1 VLESKTKWWVI
12 SSIAL
17 LTPAVL
23 LVHGYHPLAD
33 DGAVYVTGIK
43 KLANPGLYQSDAVF
57 ALSPTRLSVFAHL
70 LAPPTHWVPLPDL
83 LLVCQVASIF
93 LFLLGSWR
101 VANQLFSTRRARWG
115 AVLLAAC
122 CFTLPV
128 AGTSL
133 SIMDPYVTA
142 RSFSTP
148 LGLFALAAVLEEN
161 WAWSIFWLAL
171 AALLHPLMAVYSAI
185 ATFTVALSQRRLWRS
200 LCVFY
205 GLGWLLCAVIFIAR
219 PPGLKPSIDLPGR
232 SRGLESPLPRT
243 EVRGYT
249 QPAVWGSS
257 RIYFLPGCLK
267 GFTLRPPRLNR
278 LRKNS
283 VSREI
288 LALWIGVLC
297 RPFGTRAIDLTYPA
311 LTCRATDCSVPAGLA
326 SLQYQ
331 SPFEPQQARK
341 DAVAD
346 KQELSAC
353 LKLHSGNIAFPQP
366 VKPSLYMPAYSRGL
380 ESPLPQ
386 TKVRGFHLSVLPET
400 EDAHRDEAATA
411 YSGAAL
417 SRSYFFLSS
426 WKWYE
431 YPGLLIPLLLLAAAG
446 TNKQAPW
453 RTRALAIA
461 ATLMGGCALL
471 VSLCFVHR
479 SGSLLLA
486 RLQVLRGFQFV
497 YIAGVLL
504 TGGLLAKLRPRTIT
518 ALCLLIAGALFTG
531 QRLTY
536 PESNHVEWPEL
547 TPRNRWQQAF
557 LWIRSET
564 PDNAIFALD
573 NDYIESPGE
582 DAQGFRA
589 SAERSAV
596 PDWYK
601 DGGIASNFPQA
612 AIPWWEGIHATE
624 NLNSATDAQ
633 RLARLKPFGATWIVL
648 PAEASTGFPCPFIN
662 ARVRVCR
669 VAVSHADGAK

>member
-1 VLESKTKWWVI
+1 VLAAKAKFWVI
-12 SSIAL
+12 SSLAL

-43 KLANPGLYQSDAVF
+43 KLAHPSLYQSDAVF
-57 ALSPTRLSVFAHL
+57 ALSPTHLSVFAHL
-70 LAPPTHWVPLPDL
+70 LAPLLGWAPLPDL
-83 LLVCQVASIF
+83 LLVCQLASIF
-93 LFLLGSWR
+93 LFLLGSWL
-101 VANQLFSTRRARWG
+101 VANQLFSTRQARWG

-148 LGLFALAAVLEEN
+148 LSLFALAAVLEEN
-161 WAWSIFWLAL
+161 WAWSIFWLVL

-185 ATFTVALSQRRLWRS
+185 AMLTVAGSQRRLWRS
-200 LCVFY
+200 LCLLY
-205 GLGWLLCAVIFIAR
+205 GLGFLLCAAIFFATHRADQATAYIC
-219 PPGLKPSIDLPGR
+219 PHNPGLKS
-232 SRGLESPLPRT
+232 ET
-243 EVRGYT
+243 WAT
-249 QPAVWGSS
+249 H
-257 RIYFLPGCLK
+257 
-267 GFTLRPPRLNR
+267 
-278 LRKNS
+278 
-283 VSREI
+283 
-288 LALWIGVLC
+288 LAL
-297 RPFGTRAIDLTYPA
+297 
-311 LTCRATDCSVPAGLA
+311 
-326 SLQYQ
+326 
-331 SPFEPQQARK
+331 AR
-341 DAVAD
+341 
-346 KQELSAC
+346 
-353 LKLHSGNIAFPQP
+353 
-366 VKPSLYMPAYSRGL
+366 
-380 ESPLPQ
+380 
-386 TKVRGFHLSVLPET
+386 
-400 EDAHRDEAATA
+400 
-411 YSGAAL
+411 AAL

-431 YPGLLIPLLLLAAAG
+431 YPGLLIPLLLLGAAG
-446 TNKQAPW
+446 ANKHAPW
-453 RTRALAIA
+453 RARALAIA
-461 ATLMGGCALL
+461 ATMMGGCALL
-471 VSLCFVHR
+471 ISLCFVHR

-497 YIAGVLL
+497 YISGVLL
-504 TGGLLAKLRPRTIT
+504 AGGLLAKLRPRTIT
-518 ALCLLIAGALFTG
+518 ALCLLLAGALFAG

-536 PESNHVEWPEL
+536 PESNHVEWPGL

-612 AIPWWEGIHATE
+612 AIPWWQGIHATE
-624 NLNSATDAQ
+624 HLNSATDEE
-633 RLARLKPFGATWIVL
+633 RLARLKPFGVTWIVL
-648 PAEASTGFPCPFIN
+648 PAQASTGFPCPFIN

-669 VAVSHADGAK
+669 VAVSRTDGAK

>member
-1 VLESKTKWWVI
+1 VLEAKAKLWIV

-17 LTPAVL
+17 LTPVVL

-43 KLANPGLYQSDAVF
+43 KLANPDLYQSDAVF
-57 ALSPTRLSVFAHL
+57 ALSPTHLSVFAHL
-70 LAPPTHWVPLPDL
+70 IAPLLRWMPLPDL
-83 LLVCQVASIF
+83 LLVCQLASIF

-101 VANQLFSTRRARWG
+101 VAKQLFSSRRARWV

-148 LGLFALAAVLEEN
+148 LSLFALAAVLEEK
-161 WAWSIFWLAL
+161 WAGSICWLAL

-185 ATFTVALSQRRLWRS
+185 AMLTVAGCQRRLWQS
-200 LCVFY
+200 LCLFY
-205 GLGWLLCAVIFIAR
+205 GLGWVLCAVIFLATHHADSNIAYVC
-219 PPGLKPSIDLPGR
+219 PQNPGLKSETWATHLVL
-232 SRGLESPLPRT
+232 SR
-243 EVRGYT
+243 
-249 QPAVWGSS
+249 AV
-257 RIYFLPGCLK
+257 
-267 GFTLRPPRLNR
+267 
-278 LRKNS
+278 
-283 VSREI
+283 
-288 LALWIGVLC
+288 
-297 RPFGTRAIDLTYPA
+297 
-311 LTCRATDCSVPAGLA
+311 
-326 SLQYQ
+326 
-331 SPFEPQQARK
+331 
-341 DAVAD
+341 
-346 KQELSAC
+346 LSC
-353 LKLHSGNIAFPQP
+353 
-366 VKPSLYMPAYSRGL
+366 
-380 ESPLPQ
+380 
-386 TKVRGFHLSVLPET
+386 
-400 EDAHRDEAATA
+400 
-411 YSGAAL
+411 AAL

-431 YPGLLIPLLLLAAAG
+431 YPGLLIPLLLLVLAG
-446 TNKQAPW
+446 TNKHAPW
-453 RTRALAIA
+453 RPRALAIA

-479 SGSLLLA
+479 SGSLFLA

-497 YIAGVLL
+497 YISGVLL
-504 TGGLLAKLRPRTIT
+504 AGGLLAKFRPRTIT
-518 ALCLLIAGALFTG
+518 ALCLLLAGALFAG

-536 PESNHVEWPEL
+536 PESNHVEWPGL
-547 TPRNRWQQAF
+547 TPGNRWQQAF
-557 LWIRSET
+557 LWIRSGT

-612 AIPWWEGIHATE
+612 AIPWWQGIHATE
-624 NLNSATDAQ
+624 HLNSATDEQ
-633 RLARLKPFGATWIVL
+633 RLARLKPFGVTWIVL
-648 PAEASTGFPCPFIN
+648 PAEASTSFACPFIN

>member
-1 VLESKTKWWVI
+1 VLFRNWCKAKRQALSWFSLKENHSSRSLTDHSHCETALVLAPKAKLQVI
-12 SSIAL
+12 TSIAL

-43 KLANPGLYQSDAVF
+43 KLANPGLYLSDAVF

-70 LAPPTHWVPLPDL
+70 LAPLTRWLPLTDL
-83 LLVCQVASIF
+83 LLVCQLASIF

-101 VANQLFSTRRARWG
+101 VANQLFSTPRARWG

-148 LGLFALAAVLEEN
+148 LGLFALAAVLEED
-161 WAWSIFWLAL
+161 WAWCVFWIAL
-171 AALLHPLMAVYSAI
+171 AALMHPLMAIYSAI
-185 ATFTVALSQRRLWRS
+185 ATLTVALSQRKLWRS

-205 GLGWLLCAVIFIAR
+205 GLGWLLCAVIFIAQ
-219 PPGLKPSIDLPGR
+219 PPGLKPSIDMPER

-243 EVRGYT
+243 EVRG
-249 QPAVWGSS
+249 
-257 RIYFLPGCLK
+257 
-267 GFTLRPPRLNR
+267 
-278 LRKNS
+278 
-283 VSREI
+283 
-288 LALWIGVLC
+288 
-297 RPFGTRAIDLTYPA
+297 
-311 LTCRATDCSVPAGLA
+311 
-326 SLQYQ
+326 
-331 SPFEPQQARK
+331 
-341 DAVAD
+341 
-346 KQELSAC
+346 
-353 LKLHSGNIAFPQP
+353 
-366 VKPSLYMPAYSRGL
+366 
-380 ESPLPQ
+380 
-386 TKVRGFHLSVLPET
+386 FHLSVPPET
-400 EDAHRDEAATA
+400 EDTHRADAATA
-411 YSGAAL
+411 CSLAAL

-431 YPGLLIPLLLLAAAG
+431 YPGLVIPLLLLGVAG
-446 TNKQAPW
+446 ANKHAPW

-461 ATLMGGCALL
+461 ATLMGSCALL

-497 YIAGVLL
+497 YITGVLL
-504 TGGLLAKLRPRTIT
+504 AGGLLARLRPRTIT
-518 ALCLLIAGALFTG
+518 ALCLLIAGALFAG

-536 PESNHVEWPEL
+536 PESNHVEWPGL

-557 LWIRSET
+557 LWIRSGT
-564 PDNAIFALD
+564 PANAIFALD

-612 AIPWWEGIHATE
+612 AIPWWQGIRATE
-624 NLNSATDAQ
+624 HLNSATDEQ
-633 RLARLKPFGATWIVL
+633 RLARLKPFGVTWIVL

-669 VAVSHADGAK
+669 VAVSHAEGAK

>member
-1 VLESKTKWWVI
+1 VSKPKAKLLDI

-17 LTPAVL
+17 LTPGVL

-43 KLANPGLYQSDAVF
+43 KLANPSLYQSDAAF
-57 ALSPTRLSVFAHL
+57 ALSPTHLSVFAHL
-70 LAPPTHWVPLPDL
+70 LAPLLGWVQLADVL
-83 LLVCQVASIF
+83 MVCQLASIF

-101 VANQLFSTRRARWG
+101 VANQLFLTRQARWG

-148 LGLFALAAVLEEN
+148 LSLFALAAVLEEN
-161 WAWSIFWLAL
+161 WGWSILWLAL

-185 ATFTVALSQRRLWRS
+185 AMLTVAGSQRKLWRS
-200 LCVFY
+200 LCVLY
-205 GLGWLLCAVIFIAR
+205 GVGWLLCAAIFLATHR
-219 PPGLKPSIDLPGR
+219 AD
-232 SRGLESPLPRT
+232 
-243 EVRGYT
+243 
-249 QPAVWGSS
+249 PASA
-257 RIYFLPGCLK
+257 YNC
-267 GFTLRPPRLNR
+267 
-278 LRKNS
+278 
-283 VSREI
+283 
-288 LALWIGVLC
+288 
-297 RPFGTRAIDLTYPA
+297 
-311 LTCRATDCSVPAGLA
+311 AT
-326 SLQYQ
+326 
-331 SPFEPQQARK
+331 
-341 DAVAD
+341 
-346 KQELSAC
+346 
-353 LKLHSGNIAFPQP
+353 
-366 VKPSLYMPAYSRGL
+366 
-380 ESPLPQ
+380 
-386 TKVRGFHLSVLPET
+386 
-400 EDAHRDEAATA
+400 
-411 YSGAAL
+411 L

-431 YPGLLIPLLLLAAAG
+431 YPGLLIPLLLLGVAG
-446 TNKQAPW
+446 TNKRAPW
-453 RTRALAIA
+453 RARALAIA
-461 ATLMGGCALL
+461 ATLMGSCALL

-504 TGGLLAKLRPRTIT
+504 AGGLLAKLRQRTII
-518 ALCLLIAGALFTG
+518 ALCLLLAGGLFFG

-536 PESNHVEWPEL
+536 PESNHVEWPGL

-564 PDNAIFALD
+564 PDNAIFAMD

-612 AIPWWEGIHATE
+612 AIPWWQGSNATE
-624 NLNSATDAQ
+624 HLNSATDEQ
-633 RLARLKPFGATWIVL
+633 RLARLKPFGVTWIVL

>member
-1 VLESKTKWWVI
+1 VLI
-12 SSIAL
+12 SIAL

-70 LAPPTHWVPLPDL
+70 LAPLLRWAPLPGL
-83 LLVCQVASIF
+83 LLVCQLASIF

-148 LGLFALAAVLEEN
+148 LGLFALAAVLEED

-185 ATFTVALSQRRLWRS
+185 AAITVAGSQRRLWRP

-205 GLGWLLCAVIFIAR
+205 GLGWLLCAVIFIAQ
-219 PPGLKPSIDLPGR
+219 PPGLKRVFEYPAKRTAGPPITLRSASEERSVETGTKGCGGLRPSFSAHVRWCEHGAPVRSWLVRERLEGEACGFFCPVLTHTLKPSTDMPAY

-243 EVRGYT
+243 EVRG
-249 QPAVWGSS
+249 
-257 RIYFLPGCLK
+257 
-267 GFTLRPPRLNR
+267 
-278 LRKNS
+278 
-283 VSREI
+283 
-288 LALWIGVLC
+288 
-297 RPFGTRAIDLTYPA
+297 
-311 LTCRATDCSVPAGLA
+311 
-326 SLQYQ
+326 
-331 SPFEPQQARK
+331 
-341 DAVAD
+341 
-346 KQELSAC
+346 
-353 LKLHSGNIAFPQP
+353 
-366 VKPSLYMPAYSRGL
+366 
-380 ESPLPQ
+380 
-386 TKVRGFHLSVLPET
+386 FHLSFLPET
-400 EDAHRDEAATA
+400 KDTHRADAATA

-431 YPGLLIPLLLLAAAG
+431 YPGLLIPLLLLGAAG
-446 TNKQAPW
+446 TNKQGPW
-453 RTRALAIA
+453 RARALAIA
-461 ATLMGGCALL
+461 ATLMGSCALL

-504 TGGLLAKLRPRTIT
+504 AGGLVAKLRARTIT
-518 ALCLLIAGALFTG
+518 ALCLLLAGALFAG

-536 PESNHVEWPEL
+536 PESNHVEWPGL

-557 LWIRSET
+557 LWIRSGT

-596 PDWYK
+596 ADWYK
-601 DGGIASNFPQA
+601 DGGIASNFPEA
-612 AIPWWEGIHATE
+612 AIPWWQGSDATE
-624 NLNSATDAQ
+624 HLNSATDEQ
-633 RLARLKPFGATWIVL
+633 RLDRLKPFGVTWIVL

>member
-1 VLESKTKWWVI
+1 VLEPKTNLRVI
-12 SSIAL
+12 SGIAL

-33 DGAVYVTGIK
+33 DGAVYVAGIK
-43 KLANPGLYQSDAVF
+43 KLANPGLYQTDAVF
-57 ALSPTRLSVFAHL
+57 ASSPTHLSVFAHL
-70 LAPPTHWVPLPDL
+70 LAPLLRWMPLLDL
-83 LLVCQVASIF
+83 LLVCQLASIF

-161 WAWSIFWLAL
+161 WAWSLFWLAL

-185 ATFTVALSQRRLWRS
+185 AVISVAGCQRRLWRS
-200 LCVFY
+200 LCLFY
-205 GLGWLLCAVIFIAR
+205 GLGWLLCAAIFFAQ
-219 PPGLKPSIDLPGR
+219 PPGLKPSIYISLR

-243 EVRGYT
+243 
-249 QPAVWGSS
+249 
-257 RIYFLPGCLK
+257 
-267 GFTLRPPRLNR
+267 
-278 LRKNS
+278 
-283 VSREI
+283 
-288 LALWIGVLC
+288 
-297 RPFGTRAIDLTYPA
+297 
-311 LTCRATDCSVPAGLA
+311 
-326 SLQYQ
+326 
-331 SPFEPQQARK
+331 
-341 DAVAD
+341 
-346 KQELSAC
+346 
-353 LKLHSGNIAFPQP
+353 
-366 VKPSLYMPAYSRGL
+366 
-380 ESPLPQ
+380 
-386 TKVRGFHLSVLPET
+386 KVRGFHLSFLPET
-400 EDAHRDEAATA
+400 EDAYRDEAATA
-411 YSGAAL
+411 YSVAAL

-431 YPGLLIPLLLLAAAG
+431 YPGLLIPLLLLGVAA
-446 TNKQAPW
+446 TNKHAPW

-461 ATLMGGCALL
+461 ATLMGSCALL

-504 TGGLLAKLRPRTIT
+504 TGGLLAKLRARTIT
-518 ALCLLIAGALFTG
+518 AICLLLAGALFAG

-536 PESNHVEWPEL
+536 PESNHVEWPGL
-547 TPRNRWQQAF
+547 MPRNRWQQAF
-557 LWIRSET
+557 LWIRSGT

-596 PDWYK
+596 ADWYK

-612 AIPWWEGIHATE
+612 TLPWLQGSKATE
-624 NLNSATDAQ
+624 HLDSATDAQ
-633 RLARLKPFGATWIVL
+633 RLARLKPFGVTWIVL

>member
-1 VLESKTKWWVI
+1 VFEPKGNLWVA

-57 ALSPTRLSVFAHL
+57 ALSPTHLSVFAHL
-70 LAPPTHWVPLPDL
+70 LAPLLRWVALPAL
-83 LLVCQVASIF
+83 LLVCQLASIF
-93 LFLLGSWR
+93 LFLLGSWL
-101 VANQLFSTRRARWG
+101 VATQLFSAPRARWG

-142 RSFSTP
+142 RSFSMP
-148 LGLFALAAVLEEN
+148 LSLFALAAVLEED
-161 WAWSIFWLAL
+161 WLWSALWLAL
-171 AALLHPLMAVYSAI
+171 VVLLHPLMAVYSAI
-185 ATFTVALSQRRLWRS
+185 AMLTVALSQRRLWRS
-200 LCVFY
+200 LGLLY
-205 GLGWLLCAVIFIAR
+205 GLGWLLCAGIFFAP
-219 PPGLKPSIDLPGR
+219 PPGLKLASARQPSTYMGAYF
-232 SRGLESPLPRT
+232 RGFENPLPRT
-243 EVRGYT
+243 EVRG
-249 QPAVWGSS
+249 W
-257 RIYFLPGCLK
+257 
-267 GFTLRPPRLNR
+267 
-278 LRKNS
+278 
-283 VSREI
+283 
-288 LALWIGVLC
+288 
-297 RPFGTRAIDLTYPA
+297 
-311 LTCRATDCSVPAGLA
+311 
-326 SLQYQ
+326 
-331 SPFEPQQARK
+331 
-341 DAVAD
+341 
-346 KQELSAC
+346 
-353 LKLHSGNIAFPQP
+353 
-366 VKPSLYMPAYSRGL
+366 
-380 ESPLPQ
+380 
-386 TKVRGFHLSVLPET
+386 HLSVAAET
-400 EDAHRDEAATA
+400 AGTHPQNPGLKNETWATHTGLLRKKSALFEVRGESGGIPRLSKNERDVGHPAVGGGDGSQKCVMSDLASRRA
-411 YSGAAL
+411 VL

-426 WKWYE
+426 WRWYE
-431 YPGLLIPLLLLAAAG
+431 YLGLLIPLLLLGVAG
-446 TNKQAPW
+446 ANKHAPW
-453 RTRALAIA
+453 RARAVAIA
-461 ATLMGGCALL
+461 ATVMGGCALL

-497 YIAGVLL
+497 YVIGVLL
-504 TGGLLAKLRPRTIT
+504 AGGLLGKLRPRTIT
-518 ALCLLIAGALFTG
+518 GLCLLLGGALFAG

-536 PESNHVEWPEL
+536 PESDHVEWPAL
-547 TPRNRWQQAF
+547 TPRNRWQQSF
-557 LWIRSET
+557 LWIRSGT

-612 AIPWWEGIHATE
+612 AIPWWQGSNATE
-624 NLNSATDAQ
+624 HLNSATDEQ
-633 RLARLKPFGATWIVL
+633 RLARLKPLGVTWIVL

-662 ARVRVCR
+662 ERVRVCR